1 MGTRE
6 IRSRASFRTSGLS
19 SAGAGS
25 VDPVKGKAC
34 PRYGY
39 RRITAILRREGWK
52 VNHKRVERLWRQ
64 EGLKVPSRQP
74 KRRRPWLHD
83 GSCVRL
89 RAAHKDPVWSYDC
102 VPERTH
108 DGRAFRLLTILDEYT
123 RECLTIT
130 AKRQMNHPHVLDR
143 SAKLFV
149 DRGVPGYVRSDN
161 GSEFTAE
168 AVRDWL
174 KAVGVKTL
182 YIEPGSP

>member
-1 MGTRE
+1 M
-6 IRSRASFRTSGLS
+6 
-19 SAGAGS
+19 
-25 VDPVKGKAC
+25 
-34 PRYGY
+34 
-39 RRITAILRREGWK
+39 
-52 VNHKRVERLWRQ
+52 
-64 EGLKVPSRQP
+64 
-74 KRRRPWLHD
+74 
-83 GSCVRL
+83 
-89 RAAHKDPVWSYDC
+89 
-102 VPERTH
+102 
-108 DGRAFRLLTILDEYT
+108 TILDEYT